1 MIRQASPA
9 DAAAVAALSLRL
21 WSDHTLEEM
30 TAEFSALLAS
40 PDAAVFLAEAGGA
53 PVAFAQCQLRRDYVE
68 GATGSPTGYLE
79 GIWVD
84 PAHRRQGCATAL
96 LTAAEAWAKEKGC
109 REFASDCELDNAESL
124 AFHLSAGFIETSRNI
139 HFISKL

>member
-1 MIRQASPA
+1 MIRQAFPA

-21 WSDHTLEEM
+21 WPGHTMEEM

-40 PDAAVFLAEAGGA
+40 PDAAVFLAESEGA

-84 PAHRRQGCATAL
+84 PAHRRQGIAAQL
-96 LTAAEAWAKEKGC
+96 LAACQGWAKKKGC
-109 REFASDCELDNAESL
+109 REFASDCEIDNAESL
-124 AFHLSAGFIETSRNI
+124 AFHLRAGFTEASRNI
-139 HFISKL
+139 HFIREL

>member
-21 WSDHTLEEM
+21 WPDHTLEEM

-40 PDAAVFLAEAGGA
+40 PDAAVFLAEPEGA
-53 PVAFAQCQLRRDYVE
+53 SIAFAQCQLRRDYVE

-79 GIWVD
+79 GVWVD
-84 PAHRRQGCATAL
+84 PAHRRQGVAAQL
-96 LTAAEAWAKEKGC
+96 LAACQAWAREKGC
-109 REFASDCELDNAESL
+109 REFASDCEIDNAESL
-124 AFHLSAGFIETSRNI
+124 AFHLHAGFIEASRNI
-139 HFISKL
+139 HFIREL